1 MLFTSGYEN
10 MTSRVQYA
18 VCLLNEREA
27 SLEIFR
33 VIQVF
38 DRNKKKLYIRNKEN
52 IYSFKFYSPDQNK
65 LLKLKIIKK
74 LFKNIKIKN
83 LF

>member
-1 MLFTSGYEN
+1 

>member
-1 MLFTSGYEN
+1 

-83 LF
+83 LFLKLY

>member
-1 MLFTSGYEN
+1 MKLHPFQLKKN
-10 MTSRVQYA
+10 
-18 VCLLNEREA
+18 N
-27 SLEIFR
+27 IFIKVIYR

-65 LLKLKIIKK
+65 LLKKK
-74 LFKNIKIKN
+74 KFY
-83 LF
+83 